1 MRVRPFG
8 NRRKVSFFMRPGD
21 PFPIRSA
28 GGEEDEENGQLSSP
42 STEILSSGEEDAGRR
57 LDVFL
62 SLKLGIPRTFSQK
75 LIEGGRVSLHP
86 FKRLRPGLKLAGGE
100 TAEVILPPPESLE
113 LEPEEVPFRVV
124 YEDRW
129 ILVVDKPSGVVVHP
143 APGNWRGTLVHG
155 LLHRFGD
162 FGPFNN
168 VLRPGIVHRL
178 DATTSG
184 LLVIAREQSVMEE
197 LQRQFREREVEK
209 RYLALAE
216 GKVKGPRGRIELP
229 VGRSSSNRLRMAVVP
244 QGKSAL
250 TEYRV
255 LWQRAGFSFLEC
267 RIATGRTHQIRVH
280 LSHIGHPLDGDGL
293 YGADKKQAAL
303 LGRVFLHSWK
313 LAFLHPASRK
323 RLSFT
328 ACLPAFLTGRLREIL
343 SRDQGRR

>member
-1 MRVRPFG
+1 MRT
-8 NRRKVSFFMRPGD
+8 GD
-21 PFPIRSA
+21 PFPSLSDEGEDEGGGLRFSSPTREILAA
-28 GGEEDEENGQLSSP
+28 GGE
-42 STEILSSGEEDAGRR
+42 DAGKR
-57 LDVFL
+57 LDLFL
-62 SLKLGIPRTFSQK
+62 SQRLGIPRSYSQK
-75 LIEGGRVSLHP
+75 LIEGGRVSLSP
-86 FKRLRPGLKLAGGE
+86 FKRLRPGLKLSGEE

-113 LEPEEVPFRVV
+113 LEPEEVPFSVV

-129 ILVVDKPSGVVVHP
+129 ILVEDKPSGVVVHP

-184 LLVIAREQSVMEE
+184 LLVIAREQSVMED

-216 GKVKGPRGRIELP
+216 GKVKGLRGRIELP

-255 LWQRAGFSFLEC
+255 LWRRPGFTFLEC
-267 RIATGRTHQIRVH
+267 TIATGRTHQIRVH

-293 YGADKKQAAL
+293 YGADKRQAAL

-313 LAFLHPASRK
+313 LAFVHPVVQK

-328 ACLPAFLTGRLREIL
+328 AFLPAFLTGRLREIL
-343 SRDQGRR
+343 SRDPG

>member
-1 MRVRPFG
+1 MRIRSFR
-8 NRRKVSFFMRPGD
+8 NRRKVNASMRTGD
-21 PFPIRSA
+21 PFSSLSNESEDDRS
-28 GGEEDEENGQLSSP
+28 GGQFSSP
-42 STEILSSGEEDAGRR
+42 SRENLAAGEEDAGKR

-62 SLKLGIPRTFSQK
+62 SQRLGIPRTFAQK
-75 LIEGGRVSLHP
+75 LIEGGRVSLSP
-86 FKRLRPGLKLAGGE
+86 FKRLRPGLKLTGAE

-113 LEPEEVPFRVV
+113 LEPEEVPFNVI

-184 LLVIAREQSVMEE
+184 LLVIAREQSVMED
-197 LQRQFREREVEK
+197 LQRQFRERVVEK

-216 GKVKGPRGRIELP
+216 GNMKGLRGRIELP

-255 LWQRAGFSFLEC
+255 LWRRAGFSFLEC
-267 RIATGRTHQIRVH
+267 DIATGRTHQIRVH

-313 LAFLHPASRK
+313 LGFVHPVSHK
-323 RLSFT
+323 RLSFR
-328 ACLPAFLTGRLREIL
+328 ASLPVFLIGRLREIL
-343 SRDQGRR
+343 SRDQG

>member
-1 MRVRPFG
+1 MQREDIFSSPTSGVEDEKE
-8 NRRKVSFFMRPGD
+8 NSSFSSPSTK
-21 PFPIRSA
+21 ILTA
-28 GGEEDEENGQLSSP
+28 GEEDEGK
-42 STEILSSGEEDAGRR
+42 R

-62 SLKLGIPRTFSQK
+62 SLRLGIPRTFSQK
-75 LIEGGRVSLHP
+75 LIEDGRVHLSP
-86 FKRLRPGLKLAGGE
+86 FKRLRPGLKLSGGE
-100 TAEVILPPPESLE
+100 TAEVFLPPPETLE

-244 QGKSAL
+244 HGKTAL

-255 LWQRAGFSFLEC
+255 LWQRRGFSFLEC

-293 YGADKKQAAL
+293 YGADRKQAAL

-313 LAFLHPASRK
+313 LAFIHPVSEK

-328 ACLPAFLTGRLREIL
+328 AYLPAFLTERLRGIL
-343 SRDQGRR
+343 SSDQE